1 MATMPQ
7 EHEPL
12 NVLAEEKPKYL
23 TLADGKDYE
32 IPALHL
38 TTLANI
44 EKTMGFGLGRLQSKL
59 ENETMT
65 TMRALIYALLKE
77 EQPDLNI
84 DKVGR
89 LITLKEIS
97 SISGTISEIM
107 AISG

>member
-1 MATMPQ
+1 MVTK
-7 EHEPL
+7 EV
-12 NVLAEEKPKYL
+12 NILAEEKPKSIKL
-23 TLADGKDYE
+23 SDGKEYKLPPIDM
-32 IPALHL
+32 

-44 EKTMGFGLGRLQSKL
+44 EKTMGFGLGRLQTKL

-77 EQPDLNI
+77 EQPSLDI

-107 AISG
+107 AISS

>member
-1 MATMPQ
+1 MM
-7 EHEPL
+7 
-12 NVLAEEKPKYL
+12 NILAEEKPKSI
-23 TLADGKDYE
+23 TLSDGKEYKLPPIDM
-32 IPALHL
+32 

-44 EKTMGFGLGRLQSKL
+44 EKTMGFGLGKLQTKL

-77 EQPDLNI
+77 EQPSLDI

-107 AISG
+107 AISS

>member
-1 MATMPQ
+1 MP
-7 EHEPL
+7 EV
-12 NVLAEEKPKYL
+12 NILAEEKPKSI
-23 TLADGKDYE
+23 TLSDGKEYKLPPIDM
-32 IPALHL
+32 

-44 EKTMGFGLGRLQSKL
+44 EQTMGFGLGRLQTKL

-77 EQPDLNI
+77 EQPDLDI

-107 AISG
+107 AISS

>member
-1 MATMPQ
+1 MT
-7 EHEPL
+7 EVNIL
-12 NVLAEEKPKYL
+12 EEAKPK
-23 TLADGKDYE
+23 TLKLSDGKDYKLPP
-32 IPALHL
+32 IDM

-44 EKTMGFGLGRLQSKL
+44 EKTMGFGLGRLQTKL

-77 EQPDLNI
+77 EQPELDI

-89 LITLKEIS
+89 LITLNEIS

-107 AISG
+107 AMSS

>member
-1 MATMPQ
+1 MMVTK
-7 EHEPL
+7 EV
-12 NVLAEEKPKYL
+12 NILAEEKPKSI
-23 TLADGKDYE
+23 TLSDGKDYKLPP
-32 IPALHL
+32 IDM

-44 EKTMGFGLGRLQSKL
+44 EKTMGFGLGRLQTKL

-65 TMRALIYALLKE
+65 TMRALIYSLLKE
-77 EQPDLNI
+77 EQPSLDI

-97 SISGTISEIM
+97 SISSTISEIM

>member
-1 MATMPQ
+1 MT
-7 EHEPL
+7 EV
-12 NVLAEEKPKYL
+12 NILADEKPKSI
-23 TLADGKDYE
+23 TLSDGKEYKLPPIDM
-32 IPALHL
+32 

-44 EKTMGFGLGRLQSKL
+44 EKTMGFGLGRLQTKL

-77 EQPDLNI
+77 EQPELDI

-89 LITLKEIS
+89 LITLNEIS

-107 AISG
+107 AISS